1 MWPAGRGNMSIL
13 IMYQAK
19 LIDWRDAYRKF
30 TKLLLTKNFSLGD
43 YLWVEVRLHEI
54 HIEILYEV
62 QRSIEDYLIKSKM
75 LKSAFQRRSYLLYDP
90 SQTKWRNYCMQR

>member
-1 MWPAGRGNMSIL
+1 M
-13 IMYQAK
+13 AK

-30 TKLLLTKNFSLGD
+30 TKLLLTKDFSLCD

-62 QRSIEDYLIKSKM
+62 GKSVEDYLLESKM
-75 LKSAFQRRSYLLYDP
+75 LKSALQRRIYLLYDP
-90 SQTKWRNYCMQR
+90 SQTKWRNYLMQMSTIK

>member
-1 MWPAGRGNMSIL
+1 MSIL
-13 IMYQAK
+13 IIYQAK

-30 TKLLLTKNFSLGD
+30 TKLLLTKNFSLCD

-62 QRSIEDYLIKSKM
+62 KNSVEDYLLESKV
-75 LKSAFQRRSYLLYDP
+75 LKSGFQRRSYLLYDP
-90 SQTKWRNYCMQR
+90 SQTKWRSNFMQMSTIK